1 MAKKIDRVIPI
12 SVVFDNEK
20 LFDVINDTLVTE
32 IKCVIREEDR
42 RERGVINQYIKEM
55 LYANKDEIIEK
66 IVERASREMVKKGL
80 PKLLEKMEK

>member
-1 MAKKIDRVIPI
+1 MANKIDRVMTV

-20 LFDVINDTLVTE
+20 LFDVINDTIAEELKHT
-32 IKCVIREEDR
+32 IRQEELHQ
-42 RERGVINQYIKEM
+42 RGVINQYIKEM